1 MDSVVTY
8 IVDTLADKFAV
19 PREQLTPDAEFDNL
33 GLDSLVLTELVVIL
47 QGRYGVRLDES
58 EVTSART
65 VIDVAALVRRESSA
79 AA

>member
-8 IVDTLADKFAV
+8 IIDTLAEKFAV
-19 PREQLTPDAEFDNL
+19 PREDLAADAEFDSL
-33 GLDSLVLTELVVIL
+33 GLDSLVLTELTVIL
-47 QGRYGVRLDES
+47 RSRYGVRLDED

-65 VIDVAALVRRESSA
+65 VVDVAALVHRDSSA